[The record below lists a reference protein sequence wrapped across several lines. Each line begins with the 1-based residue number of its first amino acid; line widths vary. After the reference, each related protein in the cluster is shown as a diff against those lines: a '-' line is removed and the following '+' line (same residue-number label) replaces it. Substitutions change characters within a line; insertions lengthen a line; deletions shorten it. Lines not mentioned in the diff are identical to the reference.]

1 VIGSGIAG
9 LSVAFELTRRGR
21 EVVVI
26 DADRTGR
33 ATDAGAGII
42 SGIGT
47 RRIGDDVLEFSMR
60 AAAHYVRLVHDLADV
75 GRDTSFYRRAGEFL
89 IALDDGEAARL
100 DHLYAWTSAAVER
113 FGTTGVGVPERLDRA
128 ETARRFPLFAPQA
141 QGVLLPDV
149 GQIDGRALRRLLLHE
164 IRSAGSQL
172 VTGHAEV
179 GRMPGGAATV
189 AVDGHRVAADDVV
202 VAAGAWSAELLS
214 AIVEPDFVRPQRGQI
229 MHLRLP
235 GATEHPATNGFR
247 SFYLLA
253 FANDRL
259 VVGATREDDSGYE
272 ARTTIGGLESVLAA
286 GRDMIPTIDEAELLE
301 VRVGIRP
308 RSTDGLPVVGRM
320 PECSNLWI
328 ATGYGPQG
336 LTLGMFIGH
345 ELAVEMDGGTSTVP
359 ATFRPDRL
367 KLRRG

>member
-9 LSVAFELTRRGR
+9 LSVAYELTRRGR
-21 EVVVI
+21 DVVVI

-42 SGIGT
+42 SGLGT

-60 AAAHYVRLVHDLADV
+60 AAAHYVRLVHDLAEM

-89 IALDDGEAARL
+89 IALDDAEAGRL
-100 DHLYAWTSAAVER
+100 DDLYSWTSAAVEQ
-113 FGTTGVGVPERLDRA
+113 FGTIGVGVPQRLDRA
-128 ETARRFPLFAPQA
+128 ETARRFPLFSSQA
-141 QGVLLPDV
+141 EGVLLPDV
-149 GQIDGRALRRLLLHE
+149 GQIDGRALRRLLFDE
-164 IRSAGSQL
+164 IRSAGSDV

-179 GRMPGGAATV
+179 GRMPDGTATV
-189 AVDGHRVAADDVV
+189 AVDGHRVVADDIV

-229 MHLRLP
+229 IHLRLP
-235 GATEHPATNGFR
+235 GVTDHPATNGFR
-247 SFYLLA
+247 SFYLLG
-253 FANDRL
+253 FASDRL
-259 VVGATREDDSGYE
+259 VVGATREDDSGYA
-272 ARTTIGGLESVLAA
+272 ARTTIGGLEAVLAA
-286 GRDMIPTIDEAELLE
+286 GRDMIPTIDAAELLE

-308 RSTDGLPVVGRM
+308 RSTDGLPVVGKV
-320 PECSNLWI
+320 PERPNLWI

-345 ELAVEMDGGTSTVP
+345 GLAAEMDGGTSTIP